1 MRGGEAL
8 RQSGRKFSR
17 KLPEKGSCRAPS
29 TRGFGVMG
37 WSAGARPR
45 PATVLAATRSA
56 SALLVES
63 LYARCFVFLYIEDGV
78 ELRDLQQVVYFLVAD
93 LQSTAAD
100 THLDWIA
107 HPPDGRSGRVP
118 FTGVV
123 EQVGNRA
130 LQARGRGAHQT
141 GLGVEEKA
149 TLRCV
154 QAGALDRPGGGQ
166 IQAHVLHLDLL
177 DLGLGQIDQ
186 IADQHRQLPQ
196 LRLRVGSSEERR

>member
-78 ELRDLQQVVYFLVAD
+78 ELRDLQQVVYFL
-93 LQSTAAD
+93 
-100 THLDWIA
+100 
-107 HPPDGRSGRVP
+107 GE
-118 FTGVV
+118 V
-123 EQVGNRA
+123 EQLEFATLV
-130 LQARGRGAHQT
+130 LGRG
-141 GLGVEEKA
+141 E
-149 TLRCV
+149 
-154 QAGALDRPGGGQ
+154 GANEF
-166 IQAHVLHLDLL
+166 
-177 DLGLGQIDQ
+177 
-186 IADQHRQLPQ
+186 ADA
-196 LRLRVGSSEERR
+196 